1 MQRESVSYEI
11 GGGMVMVI
19 NKDVVM
25 QNVQRFGG
33 AMFTPVILFSF
44 FGIMV
49 SLSIIFKNPDIV
61 GSLADKGSLWY
72 AVWYVIEQGAWTV
85 FAQMPLLF
93 ALSLPIGLAKKNQA
107 RACMEAFVIYV
118 VFNYFV
124 SGILTL
130 AGPFFGVDY
139 SLNAG
144 GGTGL
149 AMIANIKTLDIGML
163 GAILI
168 SGITVWLHNR
178 LFDVDLP
185 DYLGI
190 FKGSSLVV
198 AAGFFLMLPV
208 AYFFCLIWPGIQHAI
223 GTFQEFLKASDAIG
237 VWLYTFCE
245 RILIPTG
252 LHHFIYTPFIFGPAI
267 VDGGIQQYWLQHL
280 QDFAT
285 SSHSL
290 KEMFPGAG
298 FSLHGSSKIFG
309 IPGIAL
315 AIYATA
321 KPAKKKAVAGLLIPA
336 TITAVVCGI
345 TEPLEFTFLFVAP
358 VLFLVHA
365 LLAAT
370 LAATL
375 FMFGVVGSFG
385 GGLIDAVVQNWVPL
399 FKYHSTT
406 YIIQIV
412 VGLSFTAIYFF
423 VFRYLILKNDYKTPG
438 RTDEDEKLYSKAE
451 YKAKKALEGKMGEN
465 VKIDERDLKA
475 AVFLEALG
483 GKNNIKDVTNCAT
496 RLRVTVVD
504 DALVKSVSTFT
515 KAGAH
520 GLVKNGHAIQVIVG
534 LSVPQIRERFEA
546 LLQDKMAE
554 DVISGTE
561 KSTMLKAFVSGKVI
575 PITQVPDEMFSQK
588 MMGDGVAVYPQT
600 ELVTAPADG
609 EITMVMEGSG
619 HAVGMRLES
628 GVELL
633 IHIGLDT
640 VKMEGRG
647 FQVKVKAGQK
657 VKAGEE
663 LVKFDKN
670 LIEQEGYSSL
680 VILAVT
686 NSTEY
691 PFMKLSAGMTAKV
704 NETVIATF

>member
-1 MQRESVSYEI
+1 MQRKKLFY
-11 GGGMVMVI
+11 GGGFMTI

-61 GSLADKGSLWY
+61 GSIATKGTAWY
-72 AVWYVIEQGAWTV
+72 NVWYVIEQGAWTV

-107 RACMEAFVIYV
+107 RACMESFVIYV

-130 AGPFFGVDY
+130 AGPSFGVDY
-139 SLNAG
+139 SLKAG

-208 AYFFCLIWPGIQHAI
+208 AYLFCLVWPSVQHVI
-223 GTFQEFLKASDAIG
+223 GTFQEFLKASDALG
-237 VWLYTFCE
+237 VWMYTFCE

-285 SSHSL
+285 SAQSL

-336 TITAVVCGI
+336 TITAVICGI

-358 VLFLVHA
+358 VLFAVHA
-365 LLAAT
+365 VLAAT
-370 LAATL
+370 LAATFFL
-375 FMFGVVGSFG
+375 FGVVGSFG
-385 GGLIDAVVQNWVPL
+385 GGLIDALVQNWIPL
-399 FKYHSTT
+399 FKYHSAT
-406 YIIQIV
+406 YIMQIV
-412 VGLSFTAIYFF
+412 VGLCFTAIYYF
-423 VFRYLILKNDYKTPG
+423 VFRYLIVKNDYKTPG
-438 RTDEDEKLYSKAE
+438 RTEDDAEDKLYSKAE
-451 YKAKKALEGKMGEN
+451 YKAKIAMEGTMN
-465 VKIDERDLKA
+465 VDERDIKA

-483 GKNNIKDVTNCAT
+483 GKENIKDVTNCAT

-504 DALVKSVSTFT
+504 DSLIKGVSTFT

-520 GLVKNGHAIQVIVG
+520 GLVKNGHAVQVIVG
-534 LSVPQIRERFEA
+534 LSVPQVRERFEA
-546 LLQDKMAE
+546 LLQDTSDAE
-554 DVISGTE
+554 TASGTD
-561 KSTMLKAFVSGKVI
+561 KSTTLKAFVSGKVI
-575 PITQVPDEMFSQK
+575 PITKVKDEMFSQK
-588 MMGDGVAVYPQT
+588 MMGDGIAVYP
-600 ELVTAPADG
+600 ENEVVTAPADG
-609 EITMVMEGSG
+609 EITMVMDGSG
-619 HAVGMRLES
+619 HAVGMRLVS
-628 GVELL
+628 GVEVL
-633 IHIGLDT
+633 IHIGIDT

-647 FQVKVKAGQK
+647 FNVLVKQGQK
-657 VKAGEE
+657 VRAGQA
-663 LVKFDKN
+663 LVNFDKKQ
-670 LIEQEGYSSL
+670 IEKEGYSSI

-686 NSTEY
+686 NYTEY
-691 PFMKLSAGMTAKV
+691 PLMKLHSGMTAKAD
-704 NETVIATF
+704 ETVIATF

>member
-1 MQRESVSYEI
+1 MT
-11 GGGMVMVI
+11 I

-61 GSLADKGSLWY
+61 GSIATKGTAWY
-72 AVWYVIEQGAWTV
+72 NVWYVIEQGAWTV

-107 RACMEAFVIYV
+107 RACMESFVIYV

-130 AGPFFGVDY
+130 AGPSFGVDY
-139 SLNAG
+139 SLKAG

-208 AYFFCLIWPGIQHAI
+208 AYLFCLVWPSVQHAI
-223 GTFQEFLKASDAIG
+223 GTFQEFLKASDALG
-237 VWLYTFCE
+237 VWMYTFCE

-285 SSHSL
+285 SAQSL

-358 VLFLVHA
+358 VLFAVHA
-365 LLAAT
+365 ILAAT
-370 LAATL
+370 LAATFFL
-375 FMFGVVGSFG
+375 FGVVGSFG
-385 GGLIDAVVQNWVPL
+385 GGLIDALVQNWIPL
-399 FKYHSTT
+399 FKYHSAT
-406 YIIQIV
+406 YTLQIV
-412 VGLSFTAIYFF
+412 VGLCFTAIYFF
-423 VFRYLILKNDYKTPG
+423 VFRYFIVKNDYKTPG
-438 RTDEDEKLYSKAE
+438 RTEDDAEDKLYSKAE
-451 YKAKKALEGKMGEN
+451 YKAKIAMEGTMN
-465 VKIDERDLKA
+465 IDERDIKA

-483 GKNNIKDVTNCAT
+483 GKANIKDVTNCAT

-504 DALVKSVSTFT
+504 DSLIKGVSTFT

-520 GLVKNGHAIQVIVG
+520 GLVKNGHAVQVIVG
-534 LSVPQIRERFEA
+534 LSVPQVRERFEA
-546 LLQDKMAE
+546 LLQDTSDAE
-554 DVISGTE
+554 TASGTD
-561 KSTMLKAFVSGKVI
+561 KSTTLKAFVSGKVI
-575 PITQVPDEMFSQK
+575 PITQVKDEMFSQK
-588 MMGDGVAVYPQT
+588 MMGDGIAVYP
-600 ELVTAPADG
+600 ENEIVTAPADG
-609 EITMVMEGSG
+609 EITMVMDESG
-619 HAVGMRLES
+619 HAVGMRLMS
-628 GVELL
+628 GVEVL
-633 IHIGLDT
+633 IHIGIDT

-647 FQVKVKAGQK
+647 FNVLVKQGQK
-657 VKAGEE
+657 VRAGQA
-663 LVKFDKN
+663 LVNFDKKQ
-670 LIEQEGYSSL
+670 IEKEGYSSI

-686 NSTEY
+686 NYTEY
-691 PFMKLSAGMTAKV
+691 PLMKLHSGMTAKAD
-704 NETVIATF
+704 ETVIATF

>member
-1 MQRESVSYEI
+1 
-11 GGGMVMVI
+11 
-19 NKDVVM
+19 M

-61 GSLADKGSLWY
+61 GSIATKGTAWY
-72 AVWYVIEQGAWTV
+72 NVWYVIEQGAWTV

-107 RACMEAFVIYV
+107 RACMESFVIYV

-130 AGPFFGVDY
+130 AGPSFGVDY
-139 SLNAG
+139 SLKAG

-168 SGITVWLHNR
+168 SAITVWLHNR
-178 LFDVDLP
+178 LFDVNLP

-208 AYFFCLIWPGIQHAI
+208 AYFFCLVWPAVQHGIGA
-223 GTFQEFLKASDAIG
+223 FQEFLKASDALG
-237 VWLYTFCE
+237 VWMYTFCE

-285 SSHSL
+285 SAQSL
-290 KEMFPGAG
+290 KEMFAGAG

-309 IPGIAL
+309 IPGIAM

-358 VLFLVHA
+358 VLFAVHA
-365 LLAAT
+365 VLAAT
-370 LAATL
+370 LAATFYL
-375 FMFGVVGSFG
+375 FGVVGSFG
-385 GGLIDAVVQNWVPL
+385 GGLIDALVQNWIPL
-399 FKYHSTT
+399 FKYHSAT
-406 YIIQIV
+406 YITQII
-412 VGLSFTAIYFF
+412 VGLCFTTIYFF
-423 VFRYLILKNDYKTPG
+423 VFRYLIVKNDYKTPG
-438 RTDEDEKLYSKAE
+438 RTEDDAEDKLYSKAE
-451 YKAKKALEGKMGEN
+451 YKAKIAMEGQMMN
-465 VKIDERDLKA
+465 VDERDIKA

-483 GKNNIKDVTNCAT
+483 GKENIKDVTNCAT
-496 RLRVTVVD
+496 RLRVTVID
-504 DALVKSVSTFT
+504 DSLIKGVSTFT

-520 GLVKNGHAIQVIVG
+520 GLVKNGHAVQVIVG
-534 LSVPQIRERFEA
+534 LSVPQVRERFEA
-546 LLQDKMAE
+546 LLQDTSDAE
-554 DVISGTE
+554 TASGTD
-561 KSTMLKAFVSGKVI
+561 KSTTLKAFISGKVI
-575 PITQVPDEMFSQK
+575 PITKVKDEMFSQK
-588 MMGDGVAVYPQT
+588 MMGDGIAVYP
-600 ELVTAPADG
+600 ENEIVTAPSDG
-609 EITMVMEGSG
+609 EITMVMDGSG
-619 HAVGMRLES
+619 HAVGMRLSS
-628 GVELL
+628 GVEIL
-633 IHIGLDT
+633 IHIGIDT

-647 FQVKVKAGQK
+647 FNVFVKQGQK
-657 VKAGEE
+657 VKVGET

-670 LIEQEGYSSL
+670 LIEKEGYSSI

-686 NSTEY
+686 NSSEY
-691 PFMKLSAGMTAKV
+691 PMMRLHSGMTAKAD
-704 NETVIATF
+704 ETVIATF